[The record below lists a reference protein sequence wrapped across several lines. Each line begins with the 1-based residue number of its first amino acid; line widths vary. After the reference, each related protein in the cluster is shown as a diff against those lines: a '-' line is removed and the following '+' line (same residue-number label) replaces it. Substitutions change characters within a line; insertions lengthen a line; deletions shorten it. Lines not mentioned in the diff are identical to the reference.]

1 MPTSPNRRRIE
12 IPAALFARLEERA
25 RRDGQTLSGLVAS
38 LLANSLEAPNQPSP
52 STEHVPSGNPD
63 VRALLRQVLSNDL
76 LQLRELQLLQQRLD
90 LTMRLLVEDQLPA
103 DRDPGVAPAASRAA
117 RQRLL
122 DALTET
128 YVAVPPQPGA
138 TLAQSGEPRPI
149 ISRTLWQRPKETP
162 TRDPADRAEEE
173 E

>member
-38 LLANSLEAPNQPSP
+38 LLASSLDAPNQPSP
-52 STEHVPSGNPD
+52 GTERGSAGNPD
-63 VRALLRQVLSNDL
+63 VRELLQQVLSNDL

-103 DRDPGVAPAASRAA
+103 DRDPGVAPAAHRAS

-128 YVAVPPQPGA
+128 YVAVPLQPGT
-138 TLAQSGEPRPI
+138 TLAQAGEPRPI
-149 ISRTLWQRPKETP
+149 VSRTLWQRPKETP
-162 TRDPADRAEEE
+162 ARDPSERPEEE
-173 E
+173 